1 MRQEMRQNEAKN
13 GVFTSNT
20 RQSAIGQLTQLLT
33 FHNGKITCKGLN
45 ARLIK
50 KNPHAL

>member
-33 FHNGKITCKGLN
+33 YHDGKIICKTLI
-45 ARLIK
+45 ARFI
-50 KNPHAL
+50 